1 MRGNMSEDIHRITKI
16 GDGYIC
22 TREIVFYSNGNCVNF
37 TIIFFKIN
45 EKTNKEYEYK
55 HAT

>member
-16 GDGYIC
+16 DDGYLC

-45 EKTNKEYEYK
+45 EKTNKEYE
-55 HAT
+55 